1 MDEQIL
7 IAQKNKLINLL
18 NKLDNTNS
26 IKKSIHFYSLLNI
39 TDILTDKKNK
49 KRPEEL
55 RHQIYEYY
63 ELIFNKNLEFNKF
76 DSIENYTK
84 FIFPSGKYMISN
96 YGFKSTHSLYNRT
109 ILGIISDLILVG
121 WNNFWLFG
129 YPIPIFTFTLTV
141 LGFYRR
147 YQAKKKKKYFAG
159 NY

>member
-18 NKLDNTNS
+18 NKLDNTKS

-39 TDILTDKKNK
+39 TDMLIDKKNK

-55 RHQIYEYY
+55 RKQIYEYY
-63 ELIFNKNLEFNKF
+63 ELIFTENLQF
-76 DSIENYTK
+76 DKLESLENYTTY
-84 FIFPSGKYMISN
+84 IFPSGEYMIYN
-96 YGFKSTHSLYNRT
+96 YGFTSMYALHRF
-109 ILGIISDLILVG
+109 ILLAIVLDLILVG

-147 YQAKKKKKYFAG
+147 YQAKKKKKYFAC